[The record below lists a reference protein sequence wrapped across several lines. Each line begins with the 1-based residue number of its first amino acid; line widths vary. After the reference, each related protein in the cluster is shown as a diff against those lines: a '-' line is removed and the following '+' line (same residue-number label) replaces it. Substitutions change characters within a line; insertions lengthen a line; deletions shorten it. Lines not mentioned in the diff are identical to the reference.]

1 MITGVM
7 RMKTILVDDEI
18 LSLEYFAQ
26 ESEGIADIE
35 IVGKFDF
42 PEDALDYAKEN
53 KVDLVISDINMP
65 GMTGLELGKQLKE
78 LNPEIIIVYVTGYGE
93 YAQEAM
99 ALRAATYIMKPY
111 NKDDIEFAV
120 TRAKLLYRGNKSGI
134 LVTTFGRFNVFYQ
147 GKPLNFKNSKSKEL
161 FALCIEHNGSQVSLE
176 EAVDKLWED
185 KPFAD
190 PVKALYRKAVMELK
204 NTLKTVECDDIVNT
218 GRGSIWVDVDRIDC
232 DYCKLLQSNYEKGDD
247 YMGEFMLE
255 YSWAEPTNVMI
266 KRQIIKKQKS
276 NT

>member
-1 MITGVM
+1 
-7 RMKTILVDDEI
+7 MKTILVDDEI

-26 ESEGIADIE
+26 ESQGIPDIE

-42 PEDALDYAKEN
+42 PEDALEYAKAN
-53 KVDLVISDINMP
+53 RVDLVISDINMP
-65 GMTGLELGKQLKE
+65 GMAGLELGKKLKE
-78 LNPEIIIVYVTGYGE
+78 INPEIIIVYVTGYGE

-134 LVTTFGRFNVFYQ
+134 SVNTFGRFNVFYQ
-147 GKPLNFKNSKSKEL
+147 GKPLNFKNAKSKEL

-204 NTLKTVECDDIVNT
+204 NTLKSVDCEDIVNT

-232 DYCKLLQSNYEKGDD
+232 DYCKLIQSNYESDNN

-255 YSWAEPTNVMI
+255 YSWAEPTNVII
-266 KRQIIKKQKS
+266 KRQIIKRQRS
-276 NT
+276 NG